1 MYLYSFGG
9 GKPWQIW
16 QIIGGSPNFTILIFA
31 MSHDM
36 NKESKQAGI
45 QQSFTCLTFAL
56 EVEATWNPK
65 MNVIPSRLQRL

>member
-1 MYLYSFGG
+1 
-9 GKPWQIW
+9 
-16 QIIGGSPNFTILIFA
+16 

-56 EVEATWNPK
+56 EVEATLNPK